1 MEKGKVFRKEGEK
14 RRKKIGNR
22 EAAEGNFCIRETSS
36 FFLLHIIS
44 IIIIMN
50 LFAERDKVKKRKN
63 PKENSA
69 QAAPAPKVQ

>member
-1 MEKGKVFRKEGEK
+1 MFLEKGKVFRKEGEK

-44 IIIIMN
+44 IIMN